1 MKTKR
6 GSYIL
11 RESSVSKVETIG
23 QGERERVLGIQK

>member
-11 RESSVSKVETIG
+11 RESSERKVEIIG
-23 QGERERVLGIQK
+23 QGERERKRE

>member
-11 RESSVSKVETIG
+11 RECSERKVETIG
-23 QGERERVLGIQK
+23 QGERKRERERQN

>member
-11 RESSVSKVETIG
+11 RESSERKVETIG
-23 QGERERVLGIQK
+23 QGERKRERERD